1 MNTMWKLFTGDIK
14 RLTSNVVSI
23 IIVIGLVMIPGL
35 FTWFNV
41 AACWDPFSNMKN
53 LKFAV
58 ANVDEGYRSDLI
70 PVKVTVGDQVVNA
83 LRANSQLDWTITS
96 KADAVEGARSGKYY
110 AAIVIPKSFSKD
122 MMTFFSDDVQHAEL
136 TYYRNEK
143 KNALA
148 PNLLNEGTDEVAAEI
163 NTTFAKTITSAGL
176 EIASSLADQLS
187 KPEAKEQLNTFN
199 ANIANFATQLD
210 DTADLLGTY
219 SALTDTAG
227 ALLDTSNSLITQVS
241 SAAKQGGKD
250 LASAKQEVTDVA
262 GALGTTADAMS
273 SALDAS
279 ASSFGAVSDSID
291 KLYSDANDGATTV
304 ADELDRQATAIGKQT
319 EKYTEI
325 RNTLAGILGNDS
337 SIITAIDRSI
347 ARQNRL
353 RQALNTAATD
363 IRQGNQDA
371 QDQHAQVKNLA
382 DQAQNSIANIKSDF
396 SATVKP
402 QIDSLSST
410 VADASGILSSGATQ
424 LDSTLGDL
432 KGTSDDASDMLSDAR
447 TTLDK
452 VSGKLRSAGA
462 ELASFNSTLSDALN
476 SGAAQAQG
484 RIPGGEFRFV
494 DGTVLHAAAAV
505 GGRAADGGDAENHRV
520 SPDAQSIG
528 RSAAAS
534 ALPWALRGVR
544 ADCAAAIHGVARWRS
559 AVPARAGR
567 ASAAVYVVWMAG
579 LAGVLVLHLYDGG
592 EFRQCG

>member
-58 ANVDEGYRSDLI
+58 ANVDEGYRS
-70 PVKVTVGDQVVNA
+70 DQVVNA

-219 SALTDTAG
+219 SALTA
-227 ALLDTSNSLITQVS
+227 
-241 SAAKQGGKD
+241 
-250 LASAKQEVTDVA
+250 
-262 GALGTTADAMS
+262 
-273 SALDAS
+273 
-279 ASSFGAVSDSID
+279 
-291 KLYSDANDGATTV
+291 
-304 ADELDRQATAIGKQT
+304 
-319 EKYTEI
+319 
-325 RNTLAGILGNDS
+325 
-337 SIITAIDRSI
+337 
-347 ARQNRL
+347 
-353 RQALNTAATD
+353 
-363 IRQGNQDA
+363 
-371 QDQHAQVKNLA
+371 
-382 DQAQNSIANIKSDF
+382 
-396 SATVKP
+396 P
-402 QIDSLSST
+402 CST
-410 VADASGILSSGATQ
+410 P
-424 LDSTLGDL
+424 
-432 KGTSDDASDMLSDAR
+432 R
-447 TTLDK
+447 T
-452 VSGKLRSAGA
+452 
-462 ELASFNSTLSDALN
+462 
-476 SGAAQAQG
+476 
-484 RIPGGEFRFV
+484 
-494 DGTVLHAAAAV
+494 H
-505 GGRAADGGDAENHRV
+505 
-520 SPDAQSIG
+520 
-528 RSAAAS
+528 
-534 ALPWALRGVR
+534 
-544 ADCAAAIHGVARWRS
+544 
-559 AVPARAGR
+559 
-567 ASAAVYVVWMAG
+567 
-579 LAGVLVLHLYDGG
+579 
-592 EFRQCG
+592 

>member
-148 PNLLNEGTDEVAAEI
+148 PNLLNEVTDEVAAEI

-187 KPEAKEQLNTFN
+187 KPETKEQLNTFN

-291 KLYSDANDGATTV
+291 KLYSDANAGATTA

-447 TTLDK
+447 
-452 VSGKLRSAGA
+452 
-462 ELASFNSTLSDALN
+462 STA
-476 SGAAQAQG
+476 
-484 RIPGGEFRFV
+484 
-494 DGTVLHAAAAV
+494 H
-505 GGRAADGGDAENHRV
+505 
-520 SPDAQSIG
+520 
-528 RSAAAS
+528 
-534 ALPWALRGVR
+534 
-544 ADCAAAIHGVARWRS
+544 
-559 AVPARAGR
+559 
-567 ASAAVYVVWMAG
+567 
-579 LAGVLVLHLYDGG
+579 
-592 EFRQCG
+592 